1 MAQVV
6 NIDPTFQHVLDQD
19 TTLRDLLVD
28 DELLVIGSD
37 EENHGEL
44 ESAIGRRGDG
54 EMMEVLQ
61 KAGCERRCGAIESRQ
76 SLI

>member
-44 ESAIGRRGDG
+44 ESAIGRGG
-54 EMMEVLQ
+54 ME
-61 KAGCERRCGAIESRQ
+61 R
-76 SLI
+76 